1 MTDPIQFPGLPSLD
15 MLERGQLSQ
24 VETPQETGE
33 VDGDSFAEMLGGAIQ
48 SVDETMKESDQVT
61 ADFVAGKTENVH
73 DVMIAMQ
80 RSQVSFQMMVEIRN
94 KVLDAYHE
102 ISRMQI

>member
-1 MTDPIQFPGLPSLD
+1 MADPIQFPALPSLES
-15 MLERGQLSQ
+15 LERGRLSPT
-24 VETPQETGE
+24 EAPQATGDQDE
-33 VDGDSFAEMLGGAIQ
+33 SFSDMLSGAIR
-48 SVDETMKESDQVT
+48 SVDETMKESDQAT